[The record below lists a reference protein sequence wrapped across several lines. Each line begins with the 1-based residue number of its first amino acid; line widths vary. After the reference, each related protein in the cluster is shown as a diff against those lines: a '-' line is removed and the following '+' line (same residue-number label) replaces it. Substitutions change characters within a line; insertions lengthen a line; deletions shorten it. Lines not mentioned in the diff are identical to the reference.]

1 MIPKERT
8 MAEKKPI
15 ILVPTDFSEA
25 ASTAINHAVK
35 IATAAGDEVR
45 LIHIVNKD
53 TKSKLKKAGESL
65 DDLNAKMK
73 AQVEELEAKYGIKAD
88 YHLREGSIFTT
99 IGEVAEE
106 IGARLLVMGTHGVV
120 GMQHITGAW
129 AVKVITSSPVPTI
142 IVQKKNIGDH
152 GYKTIVFPIDSS
164 RETKQKVIHTISMA
178 KHFGSKVH
186 LFASKET
193 DEFLN
198 NALNN
203 NIAWAEN
210 MFKKNDV
217 SYEVAHADG
226 NHAKQTIN
234 YAAKVNADL
243 IVILTDDGEVSVS
256 EIVLGPDEEKIINN
270 DAQIATMCVNPVA
283 NLYTIGN
290 VLFM

>member
-1 MIPKERT
+1 

-15 ILVPTDFSEA
+15 ILVPTDFTEA
-25 ASTAINHAVK
+25 ADTAINHAAKV
-35 IATAAGDEVR
+35 ASASGDEVR

-73 AQVEELEAKYGIKAD
+73 AQAAEIESKYDVKAD

-99 IGEVAEE
+99 IGEAAEE

-129 AVKVITSSPVPTI
+129 AVKVITSSPVPVI
-142 IVQKKNIGDH
+142 IVQKKDIADH
-152 GYKTIVFPIDSS
+152 GYKTIVFPIDASK
-164 RETKQKVIHTISMA
+164 ETKQKVIHTISMA
-178 KHFGSKVH
+178 KHFGATVH
-186 LFASKET
+186 LFASHET
-193 DEFLN
+193 DEFLI
-198 NALNN
+198 NALKNN
-203 NIAWAEN
+203 LAWAEN

-217 SYEVAHADG
+217 DYVVANADG
-226 NHAKQTIN
+226 NHAKQTIK
-234 YAAKVNADL
+234 YASKINADL

>member
-1 MIPKERT
+1 

-15 ILVPTDFSEA
+15 ILVPTDFTEA
-25 ASTAINHAVK
+25 ADTAIDHAAKV
-35 IATAAGDEVR
+35 ASVAGDELR

-73 AQVEELEAKYGIKAD
+73 AKIAEINSKYGVKAD
-88 YHLREGSIFTT
+88 FHLREGSIFTT

-106 IGARLLVMGTHGVV
+106 IGARLLVMGTHGVI

-129 AVKVITSSPVPTI
+129 AVKVITSSPVPVI
-142 IVQKKNIGDH
+142 IVQKKKVDDH
-152 GYKTIVFPIDSS
+152 GYKTLVFPIDAS
-164 RETKQKVIHTISMA
+164 RETKQKVIHSISMA
-178 KHFGSKVH
+178 KHFGSEVK
-186 LFASKET
+186 LFASYED
-193 DEFLN
+193 DEFLI
-198 NALNN
+198 NARNN

-217 SYEVAHADG
+217 KYSLEHATEKG
-226 NHAKQTIN
+226 GGFAKQVIK
-234 YAAKVNADL
+234 YASQVDADL
-243 IVILTDDGEVSVS
+243 IVILTDDSDVSVS
-256 EIVLGPDEEKIINN
+256 GFVLGPDHEKVINN

-283 NLYTIGN
+283 NLYNIGN

>member
-1 MIPKERT
+1 MS
-8 MAEKKPI
+8 EKKQI
-15 ILVPTDFSEA
+15 ILVPTDFTEA
-25 ASTAINHAVK
+25 AATAIDHAAK
-35 IATAAGDEVR
+35 IAAAAGDEIR

-73 AQVEELEAKYGIKAD
+73 ASIAEIKSKYGVKAD

-99 IGEVAEE
+99 IGEAAEE

-120 GMQHITGAW
+120 GLQHITGAW

-142 IVQKKNIGDH
+142 IVQKKKAPAA
-152 GYKTIVFPIDSS
+152 GYKNIVFPIDPSK
-164 RETKQKVIHTISMA
+164 ETKQKVIHTVSMA
-178 KHFGSKVH
+178 KYFGSTVH
-186 LFASKET
+186 LFASQES
-193 DEFLN
+193 DEFLA
-198 NALNN
+198 NALKN

-210 MFKKNDV
+210 MFKKNGVDFKL
-217 SYEVAHADG
+217 AHADG
-226 NHAKQTIN
+226 NHSKQTIK
-234 YAAKVNADL
+234 YASQVNADL
-243 IVILTDDGEVSVS
+243 IVILTDKGEVSMS

>member
-1 MIPKERT
+1 
-8 MAEKKPI
+8 MAEKNPI
-15 ILVPTDFSEA
+15 ILIPTDFSEA
-25 ASTAINHAVK
+25 ANTAINHAVK
-35 IATAAGDEVR
+35 VAKSSGDEIR
-45 LIHIVNKD
+45 LVHIVNKD

-73 AQVEELEAKYGIKAD
+73 AEVEKIQSNDGVKAD
-88 YHLREGSIFTT
+88 FHLREGSIFTT

-142 IVQKKNIGDH
+142 VVQKKTISDH
-152 GYKTIVFPIDSS
+152 GYKTIVFPIDASK
-164 RETKQKVIHTISMA
+164 ETKQKVIHTISMA
-178 KHFGSKVH
+178 KHFGSVVH
-186 LFASKET
+186 LFASLET
-193 DEFLN
+193 DEFIV
-198 NALNN
+198 NARNN

-210 MFKKNDV
+210 MFKKNGV
-217 SYEVAHADG
+217 EYVIAHADG
-226 NHAKQTIN
+226 NHAKQTIK
-234 YAAKVNADL
+234 YASKVNADL

-270 DAQIATMCVNPVA
+270 DAQIATMCVNPIA